1 MLLLFTSS
9 VFAHTLS
16 GFASMFCSKFLNRSF
31 LGSTFACDADDQSFS
46 TLRHFFCGRSFTLRF
61 AYCFGWLGCLDS
73 WLGYLWCS
81 FRFFS
86 YLFGRLRF
94 SLDRLGLWSGLLCFH
109 RFCHFRCRLWSCLT
123 YSPFLLDRW
132 NLWLTLRL
140 GDTFLFSF
148 WVLSLLWVN
157 FFLWRFRCR
166 LSLLGWRRS
175 LFDLYHMLQWVGS
188 KRYLSE
194 HHQIWRLL
202 SLLFCFHSPH

>member
-1 MLLLFTSS
+1 
-9 VFAHTLS
+9 
-16 GFASMFCSKFLNRSF
+16 
-31 LGSTFACDADDQSFS
+31 
-46 TLRHFFCGRSFTLRF
+46 
-61 AYCFGWLGCLDS
+61 
-73 WLGYLWCS
+73 
-81 FRFFS
+81 
-86 YLFGRLRF
+86 
-94 SLDRLGLWSGLLCFH
+94 
-109 RFCHFRCRLWSCLT
+109 
-123 YSPFLLDRW
+123 
-132 NLWLTLRL
+132 LRL

-148 WVLSLLWVN
+148 WVFSLLWVN